1 MSKKDAQK
9 NIKLSLEFDSY
20 VSRNPKVLDS
30 FPRGSHFIVVSTR
43 DRKLSDENLKV
54 ARNSRSGKFVV
65 ACKQDHRWNIK
76 PLSKWVAA

>member
-9 NIKLSLEFDSY
+9 NIKLSLEFDTY
-20 VSRNPKVLDS
+20 VSHNPKVLDS
-30 FPRGSHFIVVSTR
+30 LPRGSHIIVVSSGDKR
-43 DRKLSDENLKV
+43 LSDENLKM

-65 ACKQDHRWNIK
+65 ASKEDSHWNIK